1 MKKALLPVGDFKL
14 AIAYTTAWMLAFWVI
29 EHPIGDWAVT
39 AVVLYGLLWLSREVV
54 SVLILFVEER
64 LQGYAKRVGQKAGVT
79 LCVESLPEYSFRD
92 KLFFAAAASLTCFT
106 IIGLSLI
113 VGIPAISLYG
123 LTPLPASFTWIAW
136 GLLLVGVIGVSLIFG
151 IAIWL
156 LASAD
161 AGMNTAI
168 ASQQAYAA
176 VNHKPTELELRLLF
190 LYVLLLYRFHLQFGR
205 R

>member
-14 AIAYTTAWMLAFWVI
+14 AIAYTTAWMLAFWAV
-29 EHPIGDWAVT
+29 EYPIGDWAVT

-54 SVLILFVEER
+54 SVLILFVEKR
-64 LQGYAKRVGQKAGVT
+64 MQGYAKRVVQKAGVK
-79 LCVESLPEYSFRD
+79 LCVESLPEYSLRD
-92 KLFFAAAASLTCFT
+92 KLFFAAYLSLACFT
-106 IIGLSLI
+106 IVGLSLI

-123 LTPLPASFTWIAW
+123 LTPLPAFFTWIAW
-136 GLLLVGVIGVSLIFG
+136 GLFLVGGIGVSLILG
-151 IAIWL
+151 IAMWL
-156 LASAD
+156 LSSAD
-161 AGMNTAI
+161 AGINTAI

-176 VNHKPTELELRLLF
+176 VNRKPTELELRLLF